1 MFLANSN
8 NKSSGNT
15 TSSNSS
21 GTSWWGGNN
30 NDSKTSPI
38 DQAKKWKRELDKQV
52 RGMDR
57 DIQNIQRS
65 EQKSIK
71 ECKALAKAGRTS
83 AVKILAKE
91 IANTRRTVARMYQ
104 CKAQLNSVASSLQT
118 SISMMKLQGCM
129 IKSAEIM
136 TSMNKLVNI
145 KEINESMSTMAREME
160 RAGLVDEIIGDA
172 LESLEV
178 R

>member
-1 MFLANSN
+1 MMFLAN
-8 NKSSGNT
+8 NKSSANT
-15 TSSNSS
+15 SNSS
-21 GTSWWGGNN
+21 GSTSSWWG
-30 NDSKTSPI
+30 NDSKISPI

-52 RGMDR
+52 RSMDR
-57 DIQNIQRS
+57 DIQNIKRS

-71 ECKALAKAGRTS
+71 ECKALAKAGRTN

-91 IANTRRTVARMYQ
+91 IANTRRTVSRMYQ

-136 TSMNKLVNI
+136 ASMNKLVNI
-145 KEINESMSTMAREME
+145 KEINETMSTMAREME
-160 RAGLVDEIIGDA
+160 RAGLVDEIIGDT